1 MGKSTINGSFHSFLY
16 VYQRVNQEVS
26 VAFFGSHCL
35 VTTRKVPKAGSWWTT
50 APSVPKRSSVPLR
63 GGKICC
69 SYGVNHGDL
78 HSQTLYIYGLI
89 WVNQLTMF
97 HHRKSDLWASMVRSA
112 YRGYIDL
119 Y

>member
-1 MGKSTINGSFHSFLY
+1 MEIHVFLAATTLGPHTQGTEGRELVDNGAICA
-16 VYQRVNQEVS
+16 QEIQC
-26 VAFFGSHCL
+26 AL
-35 VTTRKVPKAGSWWTT
+35 TTV
-50 APSVPKRSSVPLR
+50 
-63 GGKICC
+63 GKICC

-112 YRGYIDL
+112 YRG
-119 Y
+119 